1 MKYPILEKMFE
12 IENPKSVFEIG
23 CAGGPFLKELREHY
37 GDILVGGMDIT
48 RSDLESAKEKFPPHI
63 YGDMRDNFIVH
74 NLVETPWPIEDNKYD
89 IVFCIG
95 VLMYIFEP
103 EKVIRECLRIG
114 KKLILAEFH
123 NGNLDEYGG
132 LTKVTQ
138 GEKVVGLG
146 ITRNYCELIKKM
158 GLKYE
163 VKSYDPPFKT
173 IISCHE

>member
-1 MKYPILEKMFE
+1 MHEIIEKMFE
-12 IENPKSVFEIG
+12 GENPKSVFEIG
-23 CAGGPFLKELREHY
+23 CAGGPFLEQLREHY
-37 GDILVGGMDIT
+37 GDIRVGGMDIT
-48 RSDLESAKEKFPPHI
+48 RSDLQSAREKFPE
-63 YGDMRDNFIVH
+63 YDSWFFMH
-74 NLVETPWPIEDNKYD
+74 NLVETPWTIPDKHYD
-89 IVFCIG
+89 VVFCVG

-138 GEKVVGLG
+138 GEKVVGIG

-163 VKSYDPPFKT
+163 VKSYGPPFKT
-173 IISCHE
+173 IFEIYE

>member
-1 MKYPILEKMFE
+1 MQ
-12 IENPKSVFEIG
+12 
-23 CAGGPFLKELREHY
+23 
-37 GDILVGGMDIT
+37 
-48 RSDLESAKEKFPPHI
+48 SDLESARDKFPYHS
-63 YGDMRDNFIVH
+63 DKFLFQ
-74 NLVETPWPIEDNKYD
+74 NLLEIPWMVGTNQYD
-89 IVFCIG
+89 IVFCVG

-103 EKVIRECLRIG
+103 EKVIKECLRIG
-114 KKLILAEFH
+114 KKFILAEFH

-163 VKSYDPPFKT
+163 VKNYDPPFKT
-173 IISCHE
+173 IISCQE

>member
-1 MKYPILEKMFE
+1 MFE
-12 IENPKSVFEIG
+12 GENPKSVFEIG
-23 CAGGPFLKELREHY
+23 CAGGPFLQELREHY
-37 GDILVGGMDIT
+37 GDIEVGGMDIT
-48 RSDLESAKEKFPPHI
+48 KSDLKSAKEKFPEYAHE
-63 YGDMRDNFIVH
+63 FLLH
-74 NLVETPWPIEDNKYD
+74 NLVETPWSVYDDSYD
-89 IVFCIG
+89 IVFGIG

-138 GEKVVGLG
+138 GERVVGVG
-146 ITRNYCELIKKM
+146 ITRNYCELLKKM
-158 GLKYE
+158 GIKYE

>member
-1 MKYPILEKMFE
+1 MHEIIEKIFE
-12 IENPKSVFEIG
+12 GENPKSVFEIG
-23 CAGGPFLKELREHY
+23 CAGGPFLEQLREHY
-37 GDILVGGMDIT
+37 GNIEVGGMDIT
-48 RSDLESAKEKFPPHI
+48 SNDLFSAVQKFPQ
-63 YGDMRDNFIVH
+63 YSQNFIRY
-74 NLVETPWPIEDNKYD
+74 NLVETPWPIADTKYD
-89 IVFCIG
+89 IVFSVG

-114 KKLILAEFH
+114 KKFILAEFH
-123 NGNLDEYGG
+123 NGNLDEYGN

-146 ITRNYCELIKKM
+146 ITRNYCGLLKKM
-158 GLKYE
+158 GIKYE